1 MSSRRSSAEGEAVKA
16 GGQSG
21 IGLNLLKMITRRPSK
36 GFTRSRFAATHSED
50 SDASVVRG
58 HALFARF
65 LERKGLGHCI
75 HYFGEDMTLGQLRT
89 ISPRELLM
97 KYGIENAEHRELIMR
112 LVDETRKDDHSD
124 AEVNKQSLVES
135 RINIVHG
142 ITFQSSITIRSHREL
157 SKLSRA

>member
-1 MSSRRSSAEGEAVKA
+1 MSSRRSSTATEGEAVKS
-16 GGQSG
+16 QSG

-36 GFTRSRFAATHSED
+36 GFTRSRFAAMHGED
-50 SDASVVRG
+50 MDASVVRG

-89 ISPRELLM
+89 ISPRELLL
-97 KYGIENAEHRELIMR
+97 KYGIENAEHRELIMK

-124 AEVNKQSLVES
+124 AEVNKQCPS
-135 RINIVHG
+135 
-142 ITFQSSITIRSHREL
+142 FQSSILT
-157 SKLSRA
+157 